1 MRITRRGQSTSAY
14 KKTATYTQVMS
25 IILGMSLLGIGL
37 FSMLEPSLYIFPA
50 MVDNLMV
57 LVGVGIL
64 LFGMMTP
71 LSQVFKFNQKKA
83 FLVSSIIVLLFIML
97 IFGIIYGVG
106 MNG

>member
-1 MRITRRGQSTSAY
+1 
-14 KKTATYTQVMS
+14 MS
-25 IILGMSLLGIGL
+25 IILGMCLLGIGL
-37 FSMLEPSLYIFPA
+37 FSMLEPSLSIFPT
-50 MVDNLMV
+50 MVDDLMV
-57 LVGVGIL
+57 FIGVGFL

-71 LSQVFKFNQKKA
+71 LSQVLRLNQKKA